1 MVNYVPVFDNLLSVS
16 RLEVGRG
23 GSRWGGRKDDADP
36 AHHVVIQPADQL
48 FHVGLLEGTL
58 ARLLNIGVDPLLQYH
73 HHSLSIDSKLNK
85 CLDAVDRIENYNF
98 KSFDLI
104 SCICFRFGR

>member
-23 GSRWGGRKDDADP
+23 GSRWGGSKDDADP

-73 HHSLSIDSKLNK
+73 HHSLSIDSKLN
-85 CLDAVDRIENYNF
+85 
-98 KSFDLI
+98 DLMHGTALKIII
-104 SCICFRFGR
+104 SRVLI